1 MPMKAEDLPELV
13 VAEHKKLGSHPSTDA
28 VIRIVGFGFF
38 HIKDIRVN
46 YDTKQIE
53 IVAKK

>member
-1 MPMKAEDLPELV
+1 MKAEDLPELV